1 MVGWFFPHT
10 TQSQKTPCSFPPPL
24 PTQLH
29 QPVIQGNRIWR
40 TLQSFRLKSTE
51 TLYLCFVSLLPLFIS
66 CKVTQSSCQQ
76 LKHIRCQEATM
87 LKKTTNPPIH
97 FLTQSC
103 FLSASWVLCDHR
115 EIKILAVQSHYRKA
129 VMLPGPAKPQ
139 HQHCCF
145 FTSCMTGKPHLPF
158 RSHCSKPEHLSQV
171 PCALRLL

>member
-1 MVGWFFPHT
+1 MFLPST
-10 TQSQKTPCSFPPPL
+10 TPNSITSASNSVKQNMKNFTEFQIKINRNIVFMFCFTPA
-24 PTQLH
+24 TLH
-29 QPVIQGNRIWR
+29 Q
-40 TLQSFRLKSTE
+40 LQSNSELMSATE
-51 TLYLCFVSLLPLFIS
+51 ARWMPRSNYV
-66 CKVTQSSCQQ
+66 
-76 LKHIRCQEATM
+76 
-87 LKKTTNPPIH
+87 KKNNQPPIH